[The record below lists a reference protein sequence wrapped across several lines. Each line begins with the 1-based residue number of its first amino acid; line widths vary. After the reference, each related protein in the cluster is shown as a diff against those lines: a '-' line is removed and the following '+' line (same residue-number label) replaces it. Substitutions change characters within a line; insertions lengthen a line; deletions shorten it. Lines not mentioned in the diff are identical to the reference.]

1 MDNNSISYKHW
12 KEILNHLPVIIFET
26 DITNKLTYLSDNISK
41 ILGYGKKDLLGK
53 SAIELFHEEDRKQLL
68 ENIKKKLSKNDS
80 EAYHYRIKRKSG
92 TYATVILRSTALW
105 KNGKPTGLL
114 GIGLDISK
122 SEALKKQLADSE
134 NRYRSLFINAGIGI
148 YRTTPEGEV
157 ITVNPAM
164 LEILGCDSAEELT
177 GRNFIKKQ
185 TEAGYSRNEFK
196 SLLEKEGE
204 ISGYE
209 SVWKRKDGKK
219 IWIRENAVAI
229 KDKTGKTLFYD
240 GTIEDIT
247 FQKQADFLLQKQQH
261 LSLISEQM
269 AKLGSWEEDLET
281 GTVIWSPEE
290 YRIFEIPQGTIPS
303 EELFFS
309 KIHPAD
315 KQKLM
320 VREKLLSSRSGKI
333 ELEYR
338 IIANGKVKWIRSIMD
353 SHRNKKGKVSV
364 LFGVDMDIT
373 RQKEQEEQ
381 LIRQKN
387 LLEQAQEIGKIGS
400 WELDIK
406 TNKVYASP
414 QLASM
419 YGVKIKDNYS
429 LEDFTKQIYPA
440 DIKDRGIARG
450 KWDVLKKG
458 TFDSTYRI
466 VINNNIK
473 WINAKGKVLYSD
485 TGEPLKIIAA
495 VQDITR
501 QKQNEEE
508 LKNLERQKTALLNAI
523 PDMILLVDKEG
534 IILDYIE
541 GKDVKEKR
549 GKAIIGKKLIE
560 IYPYK
565 EARRRQAILQ
575 ESITKGVIFSE
586 ILTMQFKENTRHFEV
601 NISPVDD
608 NKAVVS
614 VRDVTV
620 KEDTHREILKYNE
633 QLMVYAKAL
642 EESPVSIVI
651 TDAKAT
657 IEYVNKH
664 ITKDTGYSAEE
675 LIGKYTRIFKSGYH
689 DNNFYAE
696 LWETLL
702 SGKTWKGE
710 FFNKKKNGELYW
722 ESALISPIKNKSG
735 NIIHFVAVKED
746 ITRRKKEYL
755 LLQERAAI
763 VNSSN
768 AIILSKDLNGIITS
782 WNRGAEKVYG
792 YKEEEMI
799 GMPINIII
807 PPSLKKELNEFTKS
821 IAEGKIIEDFQ
832 TKRICKNGKEVAV
845 SLNLTGVKN
854 EKGEITGI
862 AVVGHDITK
871 QKQLEKE
878 ITAAKEKAE
887 ESTRIK
893 SLFLAN
899 ISHEIR
905 TPLNAILG
913 FSDILS
919 KRVKDPVERDYVN
932 SMQSSGKALLSL
944 VNDLLDLSKAEAGK
958 MELNL
963 QTTDIR
969 FLVHDIKSIFRLKAN
984 RKHLDFKIIIDK
996 DIPKDLFI
1004 DELKIRQILLN
1015 LTSNAIKFT
1024 EKGFV
1029 KITVKA
1035 INIEEDTTDLI
1046 LEVKDSGKGIPSQYH
1061 KKIFNLFEQ
1070 EDEEISSRYG
1080 GTGLGLS
1087 ITNQIVTQMHG
1098 KIELE
1103 SEEGKGST
1111 FRVILPNI
1119 SMTGE
1124 KPAKKTFEKEVET
1137 PIVYKPATILIVDD
1151 TENNRKVLRGFME
1164 DFPFTIL
1171 EAEDGNIALKKLSEN
1186 KPDLVFMDI
1195 RMPGMDGI
1203 TAVKK
1208 IRENEEWSHLP
1219 VVALTAS
1226 SSEYEGRKL
1235 KDKGFTAYLRK
1246 PASPKQIEK
1255 TLQEFLPFST
1265 KAEEKSAPLT
1275 AKTKENIEAIY
1286 NTLQEK
1292 VIPLQKEL
1300 LGIKP
1305 RRQVNELARVII
1317 NTGKSLSSEEVKR
1330 YGEKLLSANTNFQI
1344 TKEKELIDNLP
1355 FWIEQLKKRAQED

>member
-1 MDNNSISYKHW
+1 MKKTANACWRIS
-12 KEILNHLPVIIFET
+12 
-26 DITNKLTYLSDNISK
+26 
-41 ILGYGKKDLLGK
+41 
-53 SAIELFHEEDRKQLL
+53 
-68 ENIKKKLSKNDS
+68 KKKLSKNDS
-80 EAYHYRIKRKSG
+80 ETYHYRIKRKNG
-92 TYATVILRSTALW
+92 TYAVVIFRSTALF
-105 KNGKPTGLL
+105 KNGKPIGLM

-122 SEALKKQLADSE
+122 SEALRKELEDSE

-148 YRTTPEGEV
+148 YRTTPGGEV
-157 ITVNPAM
+157 VAVNPAM
-164 LEILGCDSAEELT
+164 LEILGYDSAEELT
-177 GRNFIKKQ
+177 GKNLLIRQ
-185 TEAGYSRNEFK
+185 DEAGYNRNEFK

-204 ISGYE
+204 ISGFD

-219 IWIRENAVAI
+219 IWIHENAVVI
-229 KDKTGKTLFYD
+229 KDKKDKTLFYD

-269 AKLGSWEEDLET
+269 AHMGSWEEDLET

-290 YRIFEIPQGTIPS
+290 YRIFEIPLGTIPS

-320 VREKLLSSRSGKI
+320 VREKLLSSKSGKI

-338 IIANGKVKWIRSIMD
+338 IITNGKVKWIRSIMD
-353 SHRNKKGKVSV
+353 SHRNKKGKVSI

-373 RQKEQEEQ
+373 RQKEQEEV

-387 LLEQAQEIGKIGS
+387 MLEQAQEIGKIGS

-406 TNKVYASP
+406 TNIVYASP
-414 QLASM
+414 QMASM
-419 YGVKIKDNYS
+419 YGVKIKDYYS
-429 LEDFTKQIYPA
+429 LEDFTKQIYP
-440 DIKDRGIARG
+440 DDVKDRGIANG
-450 KWDVLKKG
+450 KWDVLKNGK
-458 TFDSTYRI
+458 FDSTYRI

-508 LKNLERQKTALLNAI
+508 LKNLERQKTALLNAV

-541 GKDVKEKR
+541 GKDVKEKK

-560 IYPYK
+560 IYPYD
-565 EARRRQAILQ
+565 EARRRQAILRDT
-575 ESITKGVIFSE
+575 ITKRAVFSE
-586 ILTMQFKENTRHFEV
+586 TLTMQFKEITRHFEV
-601 NISPVDD
+601 NVSPVDD

-620 KEDTHREILKYNE
+620 KEDTHRQILKYNE
-633 QLMVYAKAL
+633 QLKVYAKAL
-642 EESPVSIVI
+642 EESPASIVI

-664 ITKDTGYSAEE
+664 ITKITGYSPDE
-675 LIGKYTRIFKSGYH
+675 LIGKHTRIFKSGYH
-689 DNNFYAE
+689 DNIFYAE
-696 LWETLL
+696 LWNTIL

-710 FFNKKKNGELYW
+710 LLNKKKNGELYW

-735 NIIHFVAVKED
+735 SITHFVEIKED

-763 VNSSN
+763 INHSN
-768 AIILSKDLNGIITS
+768 AIILSKNLNGIITS

-792 YKEEEMI
+792 YKDEEMI

-807 PPSLKKELNEFTKS
+807 PPSLKKEVNEFYKRVRKG
-821 IAEGKIIEDFQ
+821 EIIEDFQ
-832 TKRICKNGKEVAV
+832 TKRICKNGKEVDV
-845 SLNLTGVKN
+845 SLNLSGIRD
-854 EKGEITGI
+854 EKGEIKGI

-871 QKQLEKE
+871 QKQHEKE

-905 TPLNAILG
+905 TPLNAIIG

-919 KRVKDPVERDYVN
+919 KRLKDPVDRDYVI

-944 VNDLLDLSKAEAGK
+944 VNNLLDLSKAEAGK
-958 MELNL
+958 MELNPKI
-963 QTTDIR
+963 TDIR
-969 FLVHDIKSIFRLKAN
+969 FLVHDIESIFRLKAN
-984 RKHLDFKIIIDK
+984 QKQLDFKVVMDNN
-996 DIPKDLFI
+996 IPKNLFV

-1015 LTSNAIKFT
+1015 LISNAIKFT

-1029 KITVKA
+1029 EIKVKA
-1035 INIEEDTTDLI
+1035 INIEDDTTDLI
-1046 LEVKDSGKGIPSQYH
+1046 LEVKDSGKGIPSKYH
-1061 KKIFNLFEQ
+1061 KKIFNIFEQ
-1070 EDEEISSRYG
+1070 EDGEISSKYG
-1080 GTGLGLS
+1080 GTGLGLA
-1087 ITNQIVTQMHG
+1087 IINQIVTQKHG

-1103 SEEGKGST
+1103 SKEGKGST

-1124 KPAKKTFEKEVET
+1124 TPSNKTIKEE
-1137 PIVYKPATILIVDD
+1137 PENSLVYKPATILIADD
-1151 TENNRKVLRGFME
+1151 TGSNCKALKGFLE
-1164 DFPFTIL
+1164 DFPFTIIT
-1171 EAEDGNIALKKLSEN
+1171 AEDGNIALQKLSEN
-1186 KPDLVFMDI
+1186 KTDLVFMDI
-1195 RMPGMDGI
+1195 RMPEMDGI

-1219 VVALTAS
+1219 VIALTAS
-1226 SSEYEGRKL
+1226 SSENEGRKL
-1235 KDKGFTAYLRK
+1235 KDKGFNAYLRK
-1246 PASPKQIEK
+1246 PASPQQIEK
-1255 TLQEFLPFST
+1255 TLKEFLPYST
-1265 KAEEKSAPLT
+1265 KTEKKSAPLT
-1275 AKTKENIEAIY
+1275 TKTKENIEAIY

-1305 RRQVNELARVII
+1305 RRQVHNLAMVII
-1317 NTGKSLSSEEVKR
+1317 NIGKSLYSEEVKN

-1355 FWIEQLKKRAQED
+1355 FWIEQLKERALEG